1 MLTQHE
7 QDAITAQAMRMKRM
21 AVLYARKVKNQE
33 MDARTAKA
41 KEQELL
47 DDLRDMLK
55 EVG

>member
-1 MLTQHE
+1 MLTQSE

-21 AVLYARKVKNQE
+21 AVLYERRVKKQE

>member
-1 MLTQHE
+1 MLTQSE
-7 QDAITAQAMRMKRM
+7 QDAITAHVLRMKRM
-21 AVLYARKVKNQE
+21 AVLYSRKVKKQE

>member
-1 MLTQHE
+1 MLTQSE

-21 AVLYARKVKNQE
+21 AVLYERKVKKQE